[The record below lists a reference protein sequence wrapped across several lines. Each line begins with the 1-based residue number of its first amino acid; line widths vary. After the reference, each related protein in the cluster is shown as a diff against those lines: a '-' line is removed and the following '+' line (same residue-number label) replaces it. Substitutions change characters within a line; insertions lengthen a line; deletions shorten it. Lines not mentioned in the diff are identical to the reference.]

1 MEKKNTKKASILAF
15 TLIMLSILLL
25 AGLSLMGSVAVDQRA
40 SIDSRKSVQ
49 ALQSAESGSDVMV
62 SKIRNK
68 ANGAISDLG
77 SCSDGVIE
85 GTSSQGTYTVSF
97 LDEDENPLACGSL
110 VKDIAKVKSIGAY
123 AQTNRAVEVSV
134 AAGTY
139 KAIDYGNCESHEINI
154 GGTSGSPS
162 KSCSVGYRIVDHA
175 RTDDGTPDDVSRVI
189 ITINPIGGDNLSLS
203 GSDTS
208 ATFICCKLVDVG
220 N

>member
-49 ALQSAESGSDVMV
+49 ALQSAESGSDIMV
-62 SKIRNK
+62 SKIRNN
-68 ANGAISDLG
+68 ASGAISDLG

-85 GTSSQGTYTVSF
+85 GISSQGTYTVSF

-110 VKDIAKVKSIGAY
+110 VEDIAKVKSIGAY

-134 AAGTY
+134 AAGGY
-139 KAIDYGNCESHEINI
+139 RAIDYGNCETKKMRNTSL
-154 GGTSGSPS
+154 GTNRTET
-162 KSCSVGYRIVDHA
+162 CSNGFRLIDHA
-175 RTDDGTPDDVSRVI
+175 RTDTNDGDLNFV
-189 ITINPIGGDNLSLS
+189 TISMNNPNGGDSITLS
-203 GSDTS
+203 GRWGEV
-208 ATFICCKLVDVG
+208 TFICCELVDVG
-220 N
+220 S